1 MQSAVS
7 SIVFKKVALA
17 VERAV
22 CVKASTL
29 SPSTRLQDD
38 LAIDRFGRL
47 RLGFGLAKA
56 FNIQIESDA
65 LDRCDTLGDVVDYL
79 SCRFFR
85 DIEPPVRE
93 LAR

>member
-1 MQSAVS
+1 MQSAFNS
-7 SIVFKKVALA
+7 SVFQKVALA
-17 VERAV
+17 VEQAV
-22 CVKASTL
+22 CAKASTL
-29 SPSTRLQDD
+29 SPSTRLVGD

-79 SCRFFR
+79 SCRYFR
-85 DIEPPVRE
+85 DVEPSTLE